1 MKKGMFFTID
11 GILAAGIVFSTIIF
25 ASSFYAEEQ
34 PTFHISYLSQD
45 LMDTL
50 SAANVVDV
58 NNGYINSLISDGTIT
73 NLKNTV
79 ADQIVE
85 FWVEGDI
92 TKANKT
98 ASNITEPLVPDTSG
112 FGVWIDNEA
121 IYTRDRNI
129 TKSLMS
135 SKKIISGIA
144 KGQQTAETRNNPP
157 TLFGPVV
164 IEIRVWQ

>member
-1 MKKGMFFTID
+1 MKKGLFFTID
-11 GILAAGIVFSTIIF
+11 GILAAGIVFATIIF

-34 PTFHISYLSQD
+34 PTFHINYLSQD

>member
-1 MKKGMFFTID
+1 MKKGLFFTID

-25 ASSFYAEEQ
+25 ASSFYAEER

-50 SAANVVDV
+50 SAANVVEV

-79 ADQIVE
+79 TDQIVE
-85 FWVEGDI
+85 FWAEGDI
-92 TKANKT
+92 NRANRT

-112 FGVWIDNEA
+112 FSILIDEET
-121 IYTRDRNI
+121 IYSRDKPI
-129 TKSLMS
+129 TKSLS
-135 SKKIISGIA
+135 ASKRIVSGVA
-144 KGQQTAETRNNPP
+144 KGKQTAETRNNPP
-157 TLFGPVV
+157 TLFGPAVV
-164 IEIRVWQ
+164 EIRVWQ

>member
-11 GILAAGIVFSTIIF
+11 GILAAGIVFATIIF

-34 PTFHISYLSQD
+34 PTFHINYLSQD

>member
-1 MKKGMFFTID
+1 MKKGLFFTID

-34 PTFHISYLSQD
+34 PTFHVSYMSKD
-45 LMDTL
+45 LMGTL
-50 SAANVVDV
+50 SAANVQEID
-58 NNGYINSLISDGTIT
+58 NKYINSLISDGTIT
-73 NLKNTV
+73 NLGNTV
-79 ADQIVE
+79 LDQIVE
-85 FWVEGDI
+85 FWADNDI
-92 TKANKT
+92 ARANKT
-98 ASNITEPLVPDTSG
+98 ASNVTAPLIPDTSG

-121 IYTRDRNI
+121 IYTRDKAI

-144 KGQQTAETRNNPP
+144 KGRQTAETRNNPP

>member
-1 MKKGMFFTID
+1 MKKGLFFTID
-11 GILAAGIVFSTIIF
+11 GILAAGIVFATIIF

-34 PTFHISYLSQD
+34 PTFHINYLSQD

-50 SAANVVDV
+50 SAANIVEV
-58 NNGYINSLISDGTIT
+58 NNVYINSLISDGTIT

-85 FWVEGDI
+85 FWAEGDI
-92 TKANKT
+92 NKANKT
-98 ASNITEPLVPDTSG
+98 ASNVTGPLVPDAVG

-121 IYTRDRNI
+121 IYTRDKAI

-144 KGQQTAETRNNPP
+144 RGQQTAETRNNPP
-157 TLFGPVV
+157 TLFGPVI

>member
-1 MKKGMFFTID
+1 MKKGLFFTID
-11 GILAAGIVFSTIIF
+11 SILAAGIVFATIIF

-34 PTFHISYLSQD
+34 PTFHINYLSQD
-45 LMDTL
+45 LMDTM
-50 SAANVVDV
+50 SAANVADV

-92 TKANKT
+92 NRANKT
-98 ASNITEPLVPDTSG
+98 ASNVTEPLVPDASG
-112 FGVWIDNEA
+112 FSMLIDEET
-121 IYTRDRNI
+121 IYSRDRPL
-129 TKSLMS
+129 TKSLVA
-135 SKKIISGIA
+135 SKRIVSGVA
-144 KGQQTAETRNNPP
+144 KGQQTAETRKNPP
-157 TLFGPVV
+157 TLFGPVI

>member
-45 LMDTL
+45 LIDTL

-58 NNGYINSLISDGTIT
+58 NNGYVNSLISDESIT

-79 ADQIVE
+79 MDQIVE
-85 FWVEGDI
+85 FWVEGEVN
-92 TKANKT
+92 KANKT
-98 ASNITEPLVPDTSG
+98 ASNVTEPLVPDTSG
-112 FGVWIDNEA
+112 FSILIDEET
-121 IYTRDRNI
+121 IYSRDKPI
-129 TKSLMS
+129 TKSLAS
-135 SKKIISGIA
+135 SKKIVSGVA

-157 TLFGPVV
+157 TLFGPVIV
-164 IEIRVWQ
+164 EIRVWQ